1 MTLTKSGSSLII
13 FKFLDIHSQIN
24 CMLRSFRPE
33 LQTIDITFPEYRIL
47 TLIDQNI
54 MCSKI
59 SKKLDISSAAVSKSV
74 AKLLKKEYVSR
85 EISKKKRNV
94 ALKLTNNGKMK
105 CDQIKSII
113 EKKFSMALGK
123 LSSEERVDLE
133 KGLVA
138 LERLLIHIS
147 KTDQ

>member
-1 MTLTKSGSSLII
+1 M
-13 FKFLDIHSQIN
+13 
-24 CMLRSFRPE
+24 
-33 LQTIDITFPEYRIL
+33 
-47 TLIDQNI
+47 

-85 EISKKKRNV
+85 EISKEKRNI